1 MLVVLGSIIS
11 NSVGFF
17 DKITYFIVALKLEL
31 RLIRIN
37 RSLNSLRGGDDGR
50 KF

>member
-17 DKITYFIVALKLEL
+17 DKIIYFIVALKLEL
-31 RLIRIN
+31 RLN
-37 RSLNSLRGGDDGR
+37 
-50 KF
+50 FV